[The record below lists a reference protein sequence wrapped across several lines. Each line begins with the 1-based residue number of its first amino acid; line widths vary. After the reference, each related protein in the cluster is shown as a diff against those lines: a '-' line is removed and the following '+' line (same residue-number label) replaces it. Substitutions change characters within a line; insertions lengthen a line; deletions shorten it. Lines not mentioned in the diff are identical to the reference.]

1 MSKSSELSLEQQFSI
16 RSFEHQVKDM
26 NHAQTQEFLVNLYT
40 QMMMQENSYKVAP
53 DRLQIFLVN
62 PNPDRPQPKPAQTNP
77 HS

>member
-40 QMMMQENSYKVAP
+40 QMMMQENSYKNLLKHQWGMDEPSQQA
-53 DRLQIFLVN
+53 
-62 PNPDRPQPKPAQTNP
+62 A
-77 HS
+77 